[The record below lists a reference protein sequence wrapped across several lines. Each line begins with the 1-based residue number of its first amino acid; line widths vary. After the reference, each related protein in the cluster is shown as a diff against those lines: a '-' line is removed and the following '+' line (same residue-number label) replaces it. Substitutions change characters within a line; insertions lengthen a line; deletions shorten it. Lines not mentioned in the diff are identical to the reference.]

1 MWRPTR
7 ALRELVRQVSFEEQF
22 FLDPEQRY
30 HGQGLGFGRKA
41 PTDEKTQV
49 LRALHRNLADEAL
62 AHTLSLERNGKWA
75 QWTQFTPFNLSW
87 DVLINARSPKLIA
100 FVLNCFVN
108 TVPSPD
114 MLKLWGYQERA
125 DCRLCGHAQCT
136 LMHCLVGCTVA
147 LRQGRYTWRHDSV
160 LNTLKPT
167 LSQHLAEHNR
177 LATPKPPGQCMSLP
191 PIAFVA
197 AGAKKRPP
205 RPRRRHPIL
214 EAAVDWQLLVDFD
227 GFPIVFPP
235 NICATDKRP
244 DIVIWSNT
252 AKIVLWAE
260 LTCPSEDNISDAQQR
275 KAERYSDLAQQSR
288 EAGWTVFD
296 LTIEVGARGCV
307 APTFNRFLRIIG
319 FSPKQVRSMVN
330 SAATT
335 VARCSYAIFL
345 ASKNK
350 SWPKHGLVGS
360 DGP

>member
-1 MWRPTR
+1 MD
-7 ALRELVRQVSFEEQF
+7 L
-22 FLDPEQRY
+22 
-30 HGQGLGFGRKA
+30 
-41 PTDEKTQV
+41 
-49 LRALHRNLADEAL
+49 
-62 AHTLSLERNGKWA
+62 
-75 QWTQFTPFNLSW
+75 
-87 DVLINARSPKLIA
+87 
-100 FVLNCFVN
+100 
-108 TVPSPD
+108 
-114 MLKLWGYQERA
+114 
-125 DCRLCGHAQCT
+125 
-136 LMHCLVGCTVA
+136 
-147 LRQGRYTWRHDSV
+147 
-160 LNTLKPT
+160 
-167 LSQHLAEHNR
+167 
-177 LATPKPPGQCMSLP
+177 
-191 PIAFVA
+191 
-197 AGAKKRPP
+197 
-205 RPRRRHPIL
+205 
-214 EAAVDWQLLVDFD
+214 D

-296 LTIEVGARGCV
+296 FTIEVAARGCV

-335 VARCSYAIFL
+335 VARGSYAIFL

-360 DGP
+360 DDNGRVCVCVFFH